1 MRWIVGLWERW
12 LAVLRRREPGEAL
25 ALFRII
31 TGLSLLLNLLPA
43 IRLGLVRVLWMD
55 VSSGG
60 YRGLDGAGSWLV
72 RALGGPTPEVVG
84 GLVAATLAAGLLV
97 MIGLGGRWPA
107 LVAGQGMLAISMINN
122 DAKGS
127 YDALLCDS
135 LWILFLAGGTATL
148 SLDCRRRCGRWW
160 VPSSVAAW
168 PRYLAILQIAAVY
181 GSTGLHKVSAFW
193 TPMGGYSALYY
204 ILQQPTWHRWEMS
217 ALAWVFP
224 LTQAATAATWCWEVF
239 WPLLPLH
246 DDAAG
251 EAGGDRARAGA
262 ARAAADPL
270 GSALAVPRL
279 RGGDARVDLRADGGG
294 AVLVDHAGVLP
305 VPAPLGGAAGDRA
318 AAPRLASG
326 AARASGR
333 RDVCRLGQVDGR
345 TREQKKEG
353 AQRSSLIAAKPPIRR
368 TAPRIVATLK

>member
-1 MRWIVGLWERW
+1 MRRLVGLWERW

-160 VPSSVAAW
+160 APSSVAAW

-224 LTQAATAATWCWEVF
+224 LTQAATAVTWCWEVF
-239 WPLLPLH
+239 WPLLPLQMILR
-246 DDAAG
+246 AKQ
-251 EAGGDRARAGA
+251 EATGRAPGRLGRLLTRWDLRWPFLGFGVAMHVSIFALMEVGPFSWITLAYYPCLLRSEELRAIG
-262 ARAAADPL
+262 R
-270 GSALAVPRL
+270 RL
-279 RGGDARVDLRADGGG
+279 RGW
-294 AVLVDHAGVLP
+294 
-305 VPAPLGGAAGDRA
+305 RA
-318 AAPRLASG
+318 ARRG
-326 AARASGR
+326 RA
-333 RDVCRLGQVDGR
+333 
-345 TREQKKEG
+345 
-353 AQRSSLIAAKPPIRR
+353 
-368 TAPRIVATLK
+368 VAETSVA